1 MSLMVLA
8 TGVYCRPRS
17 STTLL
22 LFMWE
27 ADASWPS
34 GSAAASGM
42 AAFKVSVMNL
52 ADMELGWLMMYL
64 PQRSPAHTAQQGTA
78 RHRDKHPESAAAFS
92 WFKLGV
98 GLAHACTKAAAFQTP
113 WPSECSC
120 SHPGPEREQASF
132 CGSIYGQA
140 N

>member
-1 MSLMVLA
+1 MLPQVLLAVYQAGLAMPHFSREVAMSLMVLA

-22 LFMWE
+22 LLMWE
-27 ADASWPS
+27 AAASFPS

-64 PQRSPAHTAQQGTA
+64 SQSYPAQHSRAGQGTGTNILSQQQ
-78 RHRDKHPESAAAFS
+78 PSA
-92 WFKLGV
+92 G
-98 GLAHACTKAAAFQTP
+98 
-113 WPSECSC
+113 
-120 SHPGPEREQASF
+120 
-132 CGSIYGQA
+132 
-140 N
+140 